1 MSSTRHSP
9 LEIRARQIVRPLRPS
24 DTAPQ
29 SRPLRIHGMQPSQQH
44 GHQQRQQE
52 AGPQPGTNRPSS
64 GHSSRPSPSA
74 LEDKARRRQ
83 RAAYKAP
90 GTGATQ
96 RRKNSAPE
104 NRKAKARPGIESTI
118 GRKANTITDRG

>member
-9 LEIRARQIVRPLRPS
+9 SEIRARQLVRPLRPS

-29 SRPLRIHGMQPSQQH
+29 SRSLRIHGMQPSQQQ
-44 GHQQRQQE
+44 GQQE

-104 NRKAKARPGIESTI
+104 KRKAKARPGIESTI
-118 GRKANTITDRG
+118 ERKANTITDRG

>member
-1 MSSTRHSP
+1 
-9 LEIRARQIVRPLRPS
+9 
-24 DTAPQ
+24 
-29 SRPLRIHGMQPSQQH
+29 MQQP
-44 GHQQRQQE
+44 GQQE
-52 AGPQPGTNRPSS
+52 AGPQPGTDRPSS

-96 RRKNSAPE
+96 RRKNSAAE
-104 NRKAKARPGIESTI
+104 KKQKAKAEAS
-118 GRKANTITDRG
+118 ITRLIKRAASE